1 MGLRSLGAADVPVL
15 QYLCDQQPYETMFIA
30 SRVAQFGAD
39 PRMLGATL
47 FGFERNGSLAAA
59 LHHGTNLVPIGDP
72 NDDEAIVAFAAQ
84 VGPRR
89 GTKAIL
95 GPQQLVLKLHRA
107 LSRLW
112 GDSWAVTRQV
122 REHQPVMALG
132 EPPHLPGDRRVRIV
146 NEAEL
151 EGYYRAAVS
160 MYKEEVGGDAA
171 DSGDAYKM
179 YVRSLLAFRRAFGA
193 EHQGE
198 FWFKADIGACAGPIG
213 QIQGVW
219 LRPDLR
225 SRGMAEPALAQAVTL
240 MRTTWPIISL
250 YVNDYN
256 TPAIRAY
263 QRLGFQPV
271 GELATVLY

>member
-1 MGLRSLGAADVPVL
+1 
-15 QYLCDQQPYETMFIA
+15 MFIA

-39 PRMLGATL
+39 PRMLGASL
-47 FGFERNGSLAAA
+47 YGFERDGHLVAA
-59 LHHGTNLVPIGDP
+59 LHHGTNLVPIGDKD
-72 NDDEAIVAFAAQ
+72 DDEAVVAFAAQ
-84 VGPRR
+84 VGPRL

-95 GPQQLVLKLHRA
+95 GPQPVALKLHRA

-112 GDSWAVTRQV
+112 GDSWALTRQV
-122 REHQPVMALG
+122 REHQPIMALG
-132 EPPHLPGDRRVRIV
+132 EPPQLPGDRRVRV
-146 NEAEL
+146 VSESEL

-179 YVRSLLAFRRAFGA
+179 YVRSLLAMHRAFGA
-193 EHQGE
+193 EQQGE
-198 FWFKADIGACAGPIG
+198 FWFKADIGACAGSIG

-225 SRGMAEPALAQAVTL
+225 GRGMAEPALAQAVTC
-240 MRTTWPIISL
+240 MRVTWPVISL

-263 QRLGFQPV
+263 QHLGFQRV